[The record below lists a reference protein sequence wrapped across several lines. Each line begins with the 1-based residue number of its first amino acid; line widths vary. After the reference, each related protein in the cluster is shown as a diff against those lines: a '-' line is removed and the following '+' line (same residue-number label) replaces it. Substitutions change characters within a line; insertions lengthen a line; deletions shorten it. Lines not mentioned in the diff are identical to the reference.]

1 MRAPDGRL
9 FLYRAAAAAV
19 ILCLAGVPTAAQENP
34 QNKLKEVEKALERGR
49 SRTAT
54 LEKEAAQL
62 EAELQ
67 SLQKTMVE
75 GAARAQR
82 QEEIVSEL
90 EGRLDAYR
98 AEERQKVVRLN
109 QRRATIDA
117 VLAALQRIARV
128 PPEALIAMPSSVV
141 DTARTSIVLS
151 AVVPELE
158 NEAAAL
164 RDDLVALRNLRT
176 EISTRVTNLSAAR
189 STLDRER
196 QALDRL
202 IDRKSRLHSKTLSDT
217 EQERK
222 QLASLSSNAA
232 DLRALVDKLAE
243 DGRRQP
249 AVLTP
254 PSGRTLSFTQA
265 RGTMPFPAKGRVLR
279 RYGEAEETGV
289 TNRGLVIETRPAAQV
304 VAPFD
309 GRIVFAGPF
318 RRYGQ
323 LLIIAHGEGYHTLL
337 TGIAS
342 IDGTVGQ
349 WLLAGEPIGRMGPAD
364 GQKPEL
370 YIELRRNGEPINPL
384 PGLVSEMKVNG

>member
-1 MRAPDGRL
+1 MRAPDGRT
-9 FLYRAAAAAV
+9 FLYRAAIAAV
-19 ILCLAGVPTAAQENP
+19 VLCVAGVPAGAQENP
-34 QNKLKEVEKALERGR
+34 QIKLKEVEKALERGR

-75 GAARAQR
+75 SAGRAQR
-82 QEEIVSEL
+82 QEEIVSDL

-98 AEERQKVVRLN
+98 AEERQKVTRLN
-109 QRRATIDA
+109 QRRATTDA

-158 NEAAAL
+158 LEAAAL

-176 EISTRVTNLSAAR
+176 EISTRVSSLSAAR
-189 STLDRER
+189 TTLDRER
-196 QALDRL
+196 VALDRL

-217 EQERK
+217 DQERK

-232 DLRALVDKLAE
+232 DLRALVDRLEEESRRLPVVLA
-243 DGRRQP
+243 
-249 AVLTP
+249 P
-254 PSGRTLSFTQA
+254 PSGRTLSFSA
-265 RGTMPFPAKGRVLR
+265 GRGTMPFPAKGRILR
-279 RYGEAEETGV
+279 RYGEPEETGV

-337 TGIAS
+337 AGIAS

-349 WLLAGEPIGRMGPAD
+349 WLLAGEPIGRMGPAT

-384 PGLVSEMKVNG
+384 PWLVSETKVNG

>member
-1 MRAPDGRL
+1 MRAPDGRRI
-9 FLYRAAAAAV
+9 LYRAATAAV
-19 ILCLAGVPTAAQENP
+19 ILCVAGTPAVAQDNP
-34 QNKLKEVEKALERGR
+34 QRKLQEVEKALERGR

-54 LEKEAAQL
+54 LEKEASQL

-75 GAARAQR
+75 SANRAQR
-82 QEEIVSEL
+82 QEEVVSEL

-98 AEERQKVVRLN
+98 SEERQKVARLN
-109 QRRATIDA
+109 QRRATVDA
-117 VLAALQRIARV
+117 VLAALQRVARV

-164 RDDLVALRNLRT
+164 RADLVALRNLRS
-176 EISTRVTNLSAAR
+176 EISTRVSSLSAAR
-189 STLDRER
+189 TTLDRER

-217 EQERK
+217 EQERR
-222 QLASLSSNAA
+222 QLASLSSNAT

-243 DGRRQP
+243 ESRRQP
-249 AVLTP
+249 VVLSP
-254 PSGRTLSFTQA
+254 PSGKTLSFTQA

-279 RYGEAEETGV
+279 RYGEPEETGV

-304 VAPFD
+304 VTPFD

-337 TGIAS
+337 AGIAS
-342 IDGTVGQ
+342 IDGAVGQ

-384 PGLVSEMKVNG
+384 PWLVSETKVNG

>member
-1 MRAPDGRL
+1 MRAPDGRS
-9 FLYRAAAAAV
+9 FLSRAAAAAV
-19 ILCLAGVPTAAQENP
+19 ILCVAGTPTVAQDNP
-34 QNKLKEVEKALERGR
+34 QRKLQEVEKALERGR

-54 LEKEAAQL
+54 LEKEASQL

-75 GAARAQR
+75 SANRAQR
-82 QEEIVSEL
+82 QEEVVSEL

-98 AEERQKVVRLN
+98 SEERQKVARLN
-109 QRRATIDA
+109 QRRATVDA
-117 VLAALQRIARV
+117 VLAALQRVARV

-164 RDDLVALRNLRT
+164 RADLVALRNLRS
-176 EISTRVTNLSAAR
+176 EISTRVSSLSAAR
-189 STLDRER
+189 TTLDRER

-217 EQERK
+217 EQQRK
-222 QLASLSSNAA
+222 QLASLSSNAT

-243 DGRRQP
+243 ESRRQP
-249 AVLTP
+249 TVLAP
-254 PSGRTLSFTQA
+254 PSGKTLSFTQA
-265 RGTMPFPAKGRVLR
+265 RGTMPFPVKGRVLR
-279 RYGEAEETGV
+279 RYGEPEETGV

-304 VAPFD
+304 VTPFD

-337 TGIAS
+337 AGFAS

-370 YIELRRNGEPINPL
+370 YIELRRNGEAINPL
-384 PGLVSEMKVNG
+384 PWLVSETKVNG

>member
-1 MRAPDGRL
+1 VRAPDGRGV
-9 FLYRAAAAAV
+9 LYLAATAAV
-19 ILCLAGVPTAAQENP
+19 ILCVAGTPAIAQDNP
-34 QNKLKEVEKALERGR
+34 QRKLQEVEKALERGR
-49 SRTAT
+49 SRAAT
-54 LEKEAAQL
+54 LEKEASQL

-67 SLQKTMVE
+67 SLQKSMVE
-75 GAARAQR
+75 SASRAQR
-82 QEEIVSEL
+82 QEEVVSEL

-98 AEERQKVVRLN
+98 SEERQKVARLN
-109 QRRATIDA
+109 QRRATVDA
-117 VLAALQRIARV
+117 VLAALQRVARV

-164 RDDLVALRNLRT
+164 RADLVALRNLRS
-176 EISTRVTNLSAAR
+176 EISTRVSSLSAAR
-189 STLDRER
+189 TTLDRER

-222 QLASLSSNAA
+222 QLASLTSNAA

-243 DGRRQP
+243 ENRRQP
-249 AVLTP
+249 VVLAP
-254 PSGRTLSFTQA
+254 PSGKTLSFTQA
-265 RGTMPFPAKGRVLR
+265 RGSMPFPAKGRVLR
-279 RYGEAEETGV
+279 RYGEPEETGV
-289 TNRGLVIETRPAAQV
+289 TNRGLVIETRPTAQV
-304 VAPFD
+304 VTPFD

-337 TGIAS
+337 AGIAS

-384 PGLVSEMKVNG
+384 PWLVSETKVNG